1 MNRTGLFLFIAV
13 VILAVAAYWYL
24 NKPKAE
30 GEAVEGATVEG
41 EAAPAEAAPAEAAP
55 AEGEAAPAHVAI
67 SDWQPPQRIVYVS
80 CNPSTL
86 ARDAGLLVHQAGYRC
101 TAAGVINMF
110 PHTAHVESM
119 AVFERVVE

>member
-30 GEAVEGATVEG
+30 GEATDATAT

-55 AEGEAAPAHVAI
+55 AEAAPAEAPAA
-67 SDWQPPQRIVYVS
+67 PPAQ
-80 CNPSTL
+80 
-86 ARDAGLLVHQAGYRC
+86 
-101 TAAGVINMF
+101 
-110 PHTAHVESM
+110 
-119 AVFERVVE
+119 